1 MSKNFTTS
9 VRLFLRPLYRFFL
22 IDLFVDREARPV
34 LIYAVVLIA
43 AGAVL
48 FHWIEKWNWLD
59 SVYFTVVTI
68 TTIGFGDFSPKTN
81 LGKIV
86 TIFYG
91 LNGVALLLMLFDQIR
106 RIRAREFARNHPN
119 DPLAAK
125 IVDGDNADLM

>member
-125 IVDGDNADLM
+125 IVNGDNADLM